1 MQASFINRTFVQGTK
16 CTQPGTDNRRS
27 ARSIRRNFKKVVC
40 TKSTTNSQPSSH
52 KEKFQTEEDQYSEEP
67 STLQPVYIK
76 RDNYLKVIAKL
87 IFQDAP

>member
-16 CTQPGTDNRRS
+16 CTRPGTDNRRS
-27 ARSIRRNFKKVVC
+27 APFVEILKKLSAPSQLPTASLLLTKRS
-40 TKSTTNSQPSSH
+40 
-52 KEKFQTEEDQYSEEP
+52 KFQTEEDQYSEEP